1 MLRPAHQNWANI
13 RRISSQL
20 ILAAAFV
27 MLIGVHDAGAQQ
39 TENENQ
45 DKHLDIRS
53 SSGDLHLG
61 NDADA
66 RDAGLPLYPGARIRH
81 TDQDK
86 NSANLSIL
94 TSAFGMKLVVVNYD
108 SDDSPAKV
116 VAYYRDKLKKYG
128 AVIECHTHEHGG
140 DVHVNAGKDDSNG
153 NKEVKCDGD
162 NAGNVIELK
171 VGTQDHQHVV
181 SVEPAEKGNGS
192 TFALVYVHMRGKQGD
207 I

>member
-1 MLRPAHQNWANI
+1 MLRPAHLSRANG

-27 MLIGVHDAGAQQ
+27 MLVTLPSSNLNAQQ
-39 TENENQ
+39 TENGNQ

-53 SSGDLHLG
+53 SSGDLHVG

-108 SDDSPAKV
+108 SDDSPTKV

-128 AVIECHTHEHGG
+128 AVIECHTHEHG
-140 DVHVNAGKDDSNG
+140 
-153 NKEVKCDGD
+153 
-162 NAGNVIELK
+162 
-171 VGTQDHQHVV
+171 
-181 SVEPAEKGNGS
+181 
-192 TFALVYVHMRGKQGD
+192 
-207 I
+207 